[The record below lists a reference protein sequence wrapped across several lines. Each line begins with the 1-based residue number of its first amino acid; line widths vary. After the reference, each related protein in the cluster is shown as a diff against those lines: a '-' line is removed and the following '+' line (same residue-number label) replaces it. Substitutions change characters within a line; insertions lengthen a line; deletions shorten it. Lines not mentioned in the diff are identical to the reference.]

1 MIYVRKSSIGCGCAA
16 STGVLVLVVDVRHC
30 KESSPDH
37 AGVFYQHEP
46 IESFSHGRHRCL
58 LIRSPQDK

>member
-1 MIYVRKSSIGCGCAA
+1 MIYVRKSLMWLCYIRRGSC
-16 STGVLVLVVDVRHC
+16 TRPVVDVRHC

-46 IESFSHGRHRCL
+46 IEIFSHGRHRCL